1 MNGLCWCACSCERCR
16 QASLSIPRPSS
27 SNRPLSPPPPR
38 PASPPSQSPNPLTQ
52 ANGINGVDPNQSV
65 QNQELE
71 RGGGGGGKHSHPKP
85 PKNRRPPPAPLSDG
99 SPAPL
104 PPPRPNL
111 PTDGSVKTC
120 SAIDRYEV
128 LCEEVVV
135 GGWKGKVARL
145 WCATH
150 EEEEKNVRTSFWNAV
165 SSLPRLSRSSPLPSP
180 SEITTS
186 SSFSDLETWEQTARQ
201 HIALA
206 KRAFES
212 WEYHREHFS
221 ACQID
226 LVDRLEGRGEGPE
239 GGDLARG
246 AWEEVRLRGE
256 KAEAVLKLIIR
267 RSHFLACDAEDALWL
282 LHTDGCPHNSYSG
295 CGGGG
300 YATPG
305 SSEEGSIDE
314 EDEEE
319 EEDDEDRESVCSCCS
334 HQSRSVDES
343 CDHSHTHGGGGGT
356 VQHHHHSHSHSHN
369 HSHSHSNHRTDSEKP
384 PHNPLRP
391 PGSPTL
397 APENEEPD
405 PLNALETLRRTELLE
420 LLSLTGSHASFIREG
435 RKSVE
440 RVRIVECLFRRLISR
455 DEELLVKA
463 YRGGH
468 DHVLRFFEDPALVS
482 LPALARLHHAL
493 QRTSPTELKE
503 AIMDAFRAI
512 AWEESGA
519 TETEDGAEGV
529 GMQVLGGWVYKN
541 QLSRSMTPREWSHL
555 YDLCACPGCA
565 IRCCMRFSDL
575 ALIRR
580 LTVIPHGPH
589 PPPFELWA
597 EEDESDAQKIFKAL
611 DVVWCEGKEVDD
623 EGKSRRMRLGGE
635 KGREVWAIREERNWA
650 FLKISLAH
658 PYALKMID
666 LLSQHFTLL
675 GRGRIDGTTME
686 IPSIPYPPPH
696 LLWTNRVRHAPTKA
710 LLSKPPPSPP
720 LPHSST
726 ISVATLASTASPWR
740 AYPNSFN
747 CVSSTSK
754 SLAMDLLTGF
764 DSLTCPEKEQDLP
777 SGPFEECWEVLVLDA
792 PVDSGFAEV
801 EKYLARPL
809 EAFEV
814 FLAGVLCQGCG
825 LKVPDPNDLITNSNS
840 TTNGG
845 GEGTT
850 EVGMSRDATK
860 RILTELKQSA
870 LEHGAVESFL
880 RGDLVWDFGDVKGV
894 TTSIKSSSTTSN
906 NGGGTGTGK
915 KGTKG
920 GGGNGGGDQQ
930 VFAGVDLKK
939 VGKDGIVAPPLP
951 PPGVISNLPNGA
963 KKVNPVN
970 GNSNGSNSKTSAS
983 STTTNGGKVN
993 GKDKKEKVLEGL
1005 RDDKLALRLARSLFK

>member
-16 QASLSIPRPSS
+16 TAALSLPRPSS
-27 SNRPLSPPPPR
+27 SHRPVSPPARVAPPIPPPLSLE
-38 PASPPSQSPNPLTQ
+38 PALAP
-52 ANGINGVDPNQSV
+52 GVDSSAEQV
-65 QNQELE
+65 QGEPHG
-71 RGGGGGGKHSHPKP
+71 RHRYPDK
-85 PKNRRPPPAPLSDG
+85 PKNRRPPPQPLADG
-99 SPAPL
+99 SPAPPPPPKPTL
-104 PPPRPNL
+104 PP
-111 PTDGSVKTC
+111 DGSVKTC
-120 SAIDRYEV
+120 LAVDRYEV
-128 LCEEVVV
+128 TCDEVVV

-145 WCATH
+145 WCSTH

-186 SSFSDLETWEQTARQ
+186 GSFPDLEAWEQTARQ
-201 HIALA
+201 HIELA

-212 WEYHREHFS
+212 WEYHREHFAAS
-221 ACQID
+221 EVD
-226 LVDRLEGRGEGPE
+226 LVDRLEGRGEGPD
-239 GGDLARG
+239 GTDLARG

-295 CGGGG
+295 CGYG
-300 YATPG
+300 TPG
-305 SSEEGSIDE
+305 SSDEGSDE
-314 EDEEE
+314 HDS
-319 EEDDEDRESVCSCCS
+319 DTGCSCCS
-334 HQSRSVDES
+334 HHSHST
-343 CDHSHTHGGGGGT
+343 CDHSHSPHP
-356 VQHHHHSHSHSHN
+356 H
-369 HSHSHSNHRTDSEKP
+369 HSNHHHRSDNEKA

-397 APENEEPD
+397 APEDEEPD

-519 TETEDGAEGV
+519 TETEDGEEGV

-541 QLSRSMTPREWSHL
+541 QLERSMTPREWSHL

-565 IRCCMRFSDL
+565 TRCCMRFTDL

-597 EEDESDAQKIFKAL
+597 EDDESDAQKIFKAL

-623 EGKSRRMRLGGE
+623 EGKARRMRLGGE

-650 FLKISLAH
+650 FLKISLSH
-658 PYALKMID
+658 PYAISILH
-666 LLSQHFTLL
+666 LLAQHFTLL
-675 GRGRIDGTTME
+675 ARSRVT
-686 IPSIPYPPPH
+686 PNHALPYFPIPPPH

-710 LLSKPPPSPP
+710 ALTKPPPEPP
-720 LPHSST
+720 LPHSSA
-726 ISVATLASTASPWR
+726 ISIGTLASTPSPWR
-740 AYPNSFN
+740 AYPNAFN
-747 CVSSTSK
+747 CVVPTSQTIH
-754 SLAMDLLTGF
+754 ADLLSGF
-764 DSLTCPEKEQDLP
+764 DTLTCPEKEQDLA
-777 SGPFEECWEVLVLDA
+777 PFDDCYELLVLDA
-792 PVDSGFAEV
+792 PVPSGFAEV

-814 FLAGVLCQGCG
+814 FLAGVLSQACG
-825 LKVPDPNDLITNSNS
+825 LKVPDPAELALEGIITRLDEQDLSSSSSSVPTSATDGGPVVTDPHPHHEVTNVL
-840 TTNGG
+840 TQ
-845 GEGTT
+845 
-850 EVGMSRDATK
+850 DATK
-860 RILTELKQSA
+860 RILSELKQSA

-880 RGDLVWDFGDVKGV
+880 RGDLVWDFGEVKGV
-894 TTSIKSSSTTSN
+894 TTPAHKGSGSTQSAS
-906 NGGGTGTGK
+906 GGGGGK
-915 KGTKG
+915 KGSQG
-920 GGGNGGGDQQ
+920 GAQSGANGTAAHQARDQ

-951 PPGVISNLPNGA
+951 PTGVSSSAPAMNGT
-963 KKVNPVN
+963 KKVSSVSNGTKSSHHHGQKAN
-970 GNSNGSNSKTSAS
+970 GNGMHTGAA
-983 STTTNGGKVN
+983 V
-993 GKDKKEKVLEGL
+993 KDKKEKVLEGL